1 MKSYDINTYLKDIYS
16 KYPESTKRPIIGI
29 TGNIEGND
37 VLIRNP
43 YCQQVIKAGGAPV
56 IIPPTEDPETIINIL
71 DSIDGIIF
79 SGGSDFNPLWSGD
92 EPSPH
97 LGHINS
103 KRDHFELLTSLL
115 SRNRQMP
122 TLGICRGMQCIAI
135 ASGG

>member
-1 MKSYDINTYLKDIYS
+1 MSLF
-16 KYPESTKRPIIGI
+16 
-29 TGNIEGND
+29 
-37 VLIRNP
+37 RNP

-103 KRDHFELLTSLL
+103 KEIILNYSLL
-115 SRNRQMP
+115 SFLVTDKCLLLESVEECNALP
-122 TLGICRGMQCIAI
+122 LPLGVRLHKISKKAENLPLRACFLMEKWCV
-135 ASGG
+135 